1 MIITNYIFHY
11 NEFNK
16 EYVNNLN
23 PEDNNIKKYI
33 FFTLFSFM
41 PFSNYLPKYFT
52 RYYKSSS
59 SHKIAM
65 VNFERYFGIIFE
77 ERDVYDNI
85 FKLTKNNEG
94 KYEKITYK

>member
-1 MIITNYIFHY
+1 
-11 NEFNK
+11 
-16 EYVNNLN
+16 
-23 PEDNNIKKYI
+23 
-33 FFTLFSFM
+33 M
-41 PFSNYLPKYFT
+41 PFRSYLPKYFT

-94 KYEKITYK
+94 KYEKITYKWFNCLNYSSERKRMAVIIQIPDNKIYLLEKGQIPL

>member
-16 EYVNNLN
+16 DYVNNLN

-41 PFSNYLPKYFT
+41 PFSITYQNTLLD
-52 RYYKSSS
+52 
-59 SHKIAM
+59 
-65 VNFERYFGIIFE
+65 IINP
-77 ERDVYDNI
+77 YP
-85 FKLTKNNEG
+85 LTKQQW
-94 KYEKITYK
+94 